1 MSNTVRFVLKTLAGA
16 ALLVAVVLPAA
27 TQADGRSVSSLGRI
41 EPLNGVLRLAGPSGN
56 GLTGAV
62 IKDLLVAEGDW
73 VEKDQVLA
81 HLDSHA
87 VRVAEVA
94 RLEAV
99 LKNRTNELARQK
111 NLSTTSATSKAT
123 LETAIMEVEIAR
135 ADLAAAQARVELSV
149 VRSPLRAQ
157 VLKIHAYPGERVEAE
172 GIMELGETDTM
183 FAVAEVY
190 ETDITRVAKGQKATV
205 SAPALA
211 APLTGVVD
219 HIALQVGKM
228 DTLGT
233 DPIAKTDARVV
244 EVFILLDD
252 SKAVSQL
259 TNMQVE
265 VEIHI

>member
-1 MSNTVRFVLKTLAGA
+1 MLAGP
-16 ALLVAVVLPAA
+16 AL
-27 TQADGRSVSSLGRI
+27 ADGRSVSSLGRI
-41 EPLNGVLRLAGPSGN
+41 EPLNGVLKLAGPSGN

-62 IKDLLVAEGDW
+62 IKELLVAEGDW
-73 VEKDQVLA
+73 VEKDQILA
-81 HLDSHA
+81 RLDSHA

-94 RLEAV
+94 RLQAV
-99 LKNRTNELARQK
+99 LKNRSSELARQQ
-111 NLSTTSATSKAT
+111 NLSTTSATSKSK
-123 LETAIMEVEIAR
+123 LETAIMEVEIAK

-157 VLKIHAYPGERVEAE
+157 ILKIHAYPGERVEAE
-172 GIMELGETDTM
+172 GIMELAETDTM
-183 FAVAEVY
+183 FAIAEVY

-219 HIALQVGKM
+219 RIALQVGKM

-244 EVFILLDD
+244 EVFILLDEGQ
-252 SKAVSQL
+252 AVSQL

-265 VEIHI
+265 VEIQI

>member
-1 MSNTVRFVLKTLAGA
+1 MNTLVKTIVVITLMLAGP
-16 ALLVAVVLPAA
+16 ALAE
-27 TQADGRSVSSLGRI
+27 GRSVSSLGRI
-41 EPLNGVLRLAGPSGN
+41 EPLNGVLKLAGPSGN

-62 IKDLLVAEGDW
+62 IKELLVAEGDW
-73 VEKDQVLA
+73 VEKDQILA
-81 HLDSHA
+81 RLDSHA

-94 RLEAV
+94 RLQAV
-99 LKNRTNELARQK
+99 LKNRSSELARQQ
-111 NLSTTSATSKAT
+111 NLSTTSATSKSK
-123 LETAIMEVEIAR
+123 LETAIMEVEIAK
-135 ADLAAAQARVELSV
+135 ADLAAARARVELSV

-157 VLKIHAYPGERVEAE
+157 ILKIHAYPGERVEAE
-172 GIMELGETDTM
+172 GIMELAETDTM
-183 FAVAEVY
+183 FAIAEVY

-219 HIALQVGKM
+219 RIALQVGKM

-244 EVFILLDD
+244 EVFILLDEGQ
-252 SKAVSQL
+252 AVSQL

-265 VEIHI
+265 VEIQI